1 MLENLPLSAI
11 TSVIGVILIFI
22 FFITSADSATYV
34 LSSMTT
40 RGSLVP
46 PMGIKIVWGL
56 LIAGTASILLIS
68 GGGGLDALQTAS
80 LIAAL
85 PFAIVMIFL
94 IISML
99 IMFKRDWNVVK
110 RKEEAETLETVK
122 EEVKDEFL
130 DDVKEEVFTQ
140 HSQEQFEEVSEQIKD
155 DFVTTAKE
163 EWYGE
168 VKEEVYDDLKD
179 NA

>member
-22 FFITSADSATYV
+22 FLITSADSATNV

-46 PMGIKIVWGL
+46 PLGIKVVWGL

-68 GGGGLDALQTAS
+68 GNGGLDALQTAS

-85 PFAIVMIFL
+85 PFAVVMIFL
-94 IISML
+94 IISIL
-99 IMFKRDWNVVK
+99 IMFKRDWNIEQ
-110 RKEEAETLETVK
+110 RKEDAATKEAVK
-122 EEVKDEFL
+122 EEFR
-130 DDVKEEVFTQ
+130 EE
-140 HSQEQFEEVSEQIKD
+140 
-155 DFVTTAKE
+155 
-163 EWYGE
+163 
-168 VKEEVYDDLKD
+168 
-179 NA
+179 

>member
-46 PMGIKIVWGL
+46 PLGIKVVWGL

-68 GGGGLDALQTAS
+68 GNGGLDALQTAS

-85 PFAIVMIFL
+85 PFAVVMIFL
-94 IISML
+94 IISIF
-99 IMFKRDWNVVK
+99 IMFKRDYSLQK
-110 RKEEAETLETVK
+110 RL
-122 EEVKDEFL
+122 
-130 DDVKEEVFTQ
+130 Q
-140 HSQEQFEEVSEQIKD
+140 
-155 DFVTTAKE
+155 TTADRE
-163 EWYGE
+163 E
-168 VKEEVYDDLKD
+168 VKEEFRDEFLEE
-179 NA
+179 